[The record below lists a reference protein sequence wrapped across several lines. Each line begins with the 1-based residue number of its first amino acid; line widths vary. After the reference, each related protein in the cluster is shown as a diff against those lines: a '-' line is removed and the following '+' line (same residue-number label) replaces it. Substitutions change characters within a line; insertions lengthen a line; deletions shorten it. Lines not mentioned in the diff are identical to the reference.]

1 MWKLFA
7 NGFGPCFMVSRKHRR
22 LRFFRLSAVSASVCL
37 ALCLALAVSS
47 AAQQVE
53 TATGSTASI
62 SGTVFDQARAVATGA
77 QVKLTRGAAPA
88 QQVTSGDNGQFSFSN
103 LAPGPFQLTVTAP
116 GFDPKIVSGNLSAGQ
131 AYIVPDVV
139 LNVARATTNVQVGLN
154 TAEEVAEVQIKQQE
168 KQRVLGIA
176 PNFYVSYVPDAAPMN
191 SRQ

>member
-47 AAQQVE
+47 AAQQVG

-103 LAPGPFQLTVTAP
+103 LAPGPFQLTVR
-116 GFDPKIVSGNLSAGQ
+116 S
-131 AYIVPDVV
+131 
-139 LNVARATTNVQVGLN
+139 
-154 TAEEVAEVQIKQQE
+154 EEHTSELQSQFHLVC
-168 KQRVLGIA
+168 
-176 PNFYVSYVPDAAPMN
+176 
-191 SRQ
+191 